1 MISHFITDAISKFPY
16 SQVKTIKIVA
26 LIVSISCIGCKTTL
40 KQQSEISKDNPL
52 IEKMYAE
59 DLRIR
64 ELDTKSDTINL
75 EQYDKVHRDKIFAL
89 LANNQVKTPLDK
101 YRSAL
106 ILQHTA
112 AKLCEGEITSISP
125 ENFLLAYHLS
135 SSALNDLENNNN
147 TPSIKKENVL
157 RIIALN
163 YDRYLLF
170 SFGYQKFGT
179 QFVFDEQTNEM
190 LLAPIDTTLSNDE
203 ERVKYKVEPLNEL
216 LRKHKMKTMPKGN

>member
-1 MISHFITDAISKFPY
+1 MEIQMIKAPVIISK
-16 SQVKTIKIVA
+16 IVVFIA
-26 LIVSISCIGCKTTL
+26 SFVFISCSATVKRQTAIT
-40 KQQSEISKDNPL
+40 KDNL
-52 IEKMYAE
+52 AIERMFLE
-59 DLRIR
+59 DVSIR
-64 ELDTKSDTINL
+64 ELDAKADTINL
-75 EQYDKVHRDKIFAL
+75 ENYDKVHRDKIFEL
-89 LANNQVKTPLDK
+89 LATNQVKTPLDK
-101 YRSAL
+101 FRSAL

-112 AKLCEGEITSISP
+112 AKLCEGQITSISP

-135 SSALNDLENNNN
+135 SSALNDLEGQQI
-147 TPSIKKENVL
+147 TSSIKKENVI
-157 RIIALN
+157 RMIALN

-216 LRKHKMKTMPKGN
+216 LKKHKMKPMPKSTQ